1 MNFTPYLNFLLYG
14 ATALVLLIAFLAI
27 YIWVTPYHE
36 LDEIKGGNTAAAIS
50 FGGAMLG
57 FVFPILSALYFT
69 HSIVEMIIWGCAA
82 GIIQLLT
89 FLILHKFRGVADCVQ
104 QGNVASATF
113 LAFASI
119 SVGLINAVSISY

>member
-14 ATALVLLIAFLAI
+14 ATAVILLVVFMAI
-27 YIWVTPYHE
+27 YIWFTPYNE
-36 LDEIKGGNTAAAIS
+36 LDEIKGGNTAAAIA

-69 HSIVEMIIWGCAA
+69 HSILEMVIWGLAA
-82 GIIQLLT
+82 GIIQLMT
-89 FLILHKFRGVADCVQ
+89 FIILHKMRGVADCVQ

-113 LAFASI
+113 LAFS
-119 SVGLINAVSISY
+119 SVCVGLINAVSISY